1 MDGIQQAMKYII
13 RKIVEAKNINIKEAI
28 KKEKKMVPFEIFLSE
43 EEFKLHSVTKVVEKT
58 VGFTK

>member
-1 MDGIQQAMKYII
+1 MKYII